1 VAHVVRVGVH
11 ASPDTTIAHFGWH
24 QMIEAYLER
33 SGLAYTHLHPTSF
46 MQNLFLLARSEGP
59 ASGVITHYIGDAR
72 VSWIDAGDI
81 AATAAIVLRDSGRH
95 AGQTYRLGAETAS
108 MDEIASLMSA
118 ATRMNWRCHSQD
130 PDRLLN
136 AMTDAGGDHVYFSGV
151 SAVFERI
158 RDGFL
163 PEASETFDTF
173 ERLAGRRASS
183 LAMFIEKHA
192 SAFSFS
198 GGVHEHTG

>member
-1 VAHVVRVGVH
+1 
-11 ASPDTTIAHFGWH
+11 
-24 QMIEAYLER
+24 
-33 SGLAYTHLHPTSF
+33 
-46 MQNLFLLARSEGP
+46 
-59 ASGVITHYIGDAR
+59 
-72 VSWIDAGDI
+72 
-81 AATAAIVLRDSGRH
+81 
-95 AGQTYRLGAETAS
+95 